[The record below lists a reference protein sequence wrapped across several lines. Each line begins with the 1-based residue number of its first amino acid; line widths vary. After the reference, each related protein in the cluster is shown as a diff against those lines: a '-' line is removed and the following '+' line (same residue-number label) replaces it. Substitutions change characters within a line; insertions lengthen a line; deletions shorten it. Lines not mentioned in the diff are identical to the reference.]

1 MEISKLLEFA
11 RQNGASDLH
20 VCAGAVPVVRIDGT
34 LQKLN
39 VQPFTDEEVDA
50 LIDSILS
57 EPQKATLKE
66 NLEIDFSAELVEGER
81 YRVNVYNQLRGK
93 GAAFRVIK
101 STVPSFED
109 LGLPDVLKEISM
121 KDRGLVLVT
130 GPTGC
135 GKSTT
140 LAAIIDYLNENC
152 AKHVISIEDPIE
164 YIHQNKQCLIN
175 QREVGQHTHEFRNA
189 LRSAMREDPDI
200 IMVGEMRDME
210 TVSLALTAA
219 ETGHL
224 VFSTLHTSS
233 AVKTVDRIIDIFP
246 AESKD
251 QIRTMLS
258 ESIVAVISQRLL
270 PKTSGK
276 GRALAQEIMIA
287 NTAVK
292 NLIREDKVFQIPN
305 IMQSNVDGGMQT
317 MDASLA
323 SLVQQGD
330 ISRDDARKIAAEPEN
345 F

>member
-1 MEISKLLEFA
+1 MDIGKLLEFA

-20 VCAGAVPVVRIDGT
+20 VCSGAIPVVRIDGA

-39 VQPFTDEEVDA
+39 LEALDSNTVDQMV
-50 LIDSILS
+50 DSILT
-57 EPQKATLKE
+57 EKQKSFLKE
-66 NLEIDFSAELVEGER
+66 ELEIDFSAELVPGER

-101 STVPSFED
+101 DAVPSFDD
-109 LGLPDVLKEISM
+109 LGLPDILKELSA
-121 KDRGLVLVT
+121 KDRGLILVT

-140 LAAIIDYLNENC
+140 LAAIIDYLNEHSS
-152 AKHVISIEDPIE
+152 KHIISIEDPIE
-164 YIHQNKQCLIN
+164 YIHGNKQCLIN
-175 QREVGQHTHEFRNA
+175 QREVGQHTNEFKNA
-189 LRSAMREDPDI
+189 LRSAMREDPDV

-233 AVKTVDRIIDIFP
+233 AVKTIDRIIDIFP

-251 QIRTMLS
+251 QIRTMFS
-258 ESIVAVISQRLL
+258 ESIVGVISQRLL

-276 GRALAQEIMIA
+276 GRALAMEIMIA
-287 NTAVK
+287 NPAVK
-292 NLIREDKVFQIPN
+292 NLIREDKIFQIPN
-305 IMQSNVDGGMQT
+305 VMQSNVDGGMST
-317 MDASLA
+317 MDSSLE
-323 SLVQQGD
+323 SLVQQGE
-330 ISRDDARKIAAEPEN
+330 IAREDARKVAADPTA

>member
-1 MEISKLLEFA
+1 MELSKLLEFA

-20 VCAGAVPVVRIDGT
+20 VCAGAVPVLRIDGT

-39 VQPFTDEEVDA
+39 LAPLSDEEVDA
-50 LIDSILS
+50 LIDSVLSDGQKEIL
-57 EPQKATLKE
+57 A
-66 NLEIDFSAELVEGER
+66 NDLEIDFSAELVLGER

-101 STVPSFED
+101 SSVPSFED
-109 LGLPDVLKEISM
+109 LGLPDILKEISL
-121 KDRGLVLVT
+121 KDRGLILVT

-140 LAAIIDYLNENC
+140 LAAIIDYLNEKC

-246 AESKD
+246 ADSKD

-258 ESIVAVISQRLL
+258 ESLVGVISQRLL
-270 PKTSGK
+270 PKSSGK
-276 GRALAQEIMIA
+276 GRALAMEIMIA

-305 IMQSNVDGGMQT
+305 IMQSNVDGGMCT

-323 SLVQQGD
+323 SLVQKGD
-330 ISRDDARKIAAEPEN
+330 ISRDDARTIAAEPEN

>member
-1 MEISKLLEFA
+1 MDIGKLLEFA

-20 VCAGAVPVVRIDGT
+20 VCSGAIPVVRIDGA

-39 VQPFTDEEVDA
+39 LEALDSNTVD
-50 LIDSILS
+50 LMVDSILT
-57 EPQKATLKE
+57 EKQKSFLKE
-66 NLEIDFSAELVEGER
+66 ELEIDFSAELVPGER

-101 STVPSFED
+101 DAVPSFDD
-109 LGLPDVLKEISM
+109 LGLPDILKELSA
-121 KDRGLVLVT
+121 KDRGLILVT

-140 LAAIIDYLNENC
+140 LAAIIDYLNEHSS
-152 AKHVISIEDPIE
+152 KHIISIEDPIE
-164 YIHQNKQCLIN
+164 YIHGNKQCLIN
-175 QREVGQHTHEFRNA
+175 QREVGQHTNEFKNA
-189 LRSAMREDPDI
+189 LRSAMREDPDV

-233 AVKTVDRIIDIFP
+233 AVKTIDRIIDIFP

-258 ESIVAVISQRLL
+258 ESIVGVISQRLL

-276 GRALAQEIMIA
+276 GRALAMEIMIA
-287 NTAVK
+287 NPAVK
-292 NLIREDKVFQIPN
+292 NLIREDKIFQIPN
-305 IMQSNVDGGMQT
+305 VMQSNVDGGMST
-317 MDASLA
+317 MDSSLE
-323 SLVQQGD
+323 SLVQQGE
-330 ISRDDARKIAAEPEN
+330 IAREDARKVAADPTA

>member
-1 MEISKLLEFA
+1 MEIEKLLAFA

-20 VCAGAVPVVRIDGT
+20 ICAEAVPVVRIDGT

-39 VQPFTDEEVDA
+39 TEA
-50 LIDSILS
+50 LSKETVNQMINSILT
-57 EPQKATLKE
+57 EKQIEVLEKE
-66 NLEIDFSAELVEGER
+66 LEIDFSSELVAGER

-93 GAAFRVIK
+93 AAAFRVIK
-101 STVPSFED
+101 NSVPSFED
-109 LGLPDVLKEISM
+109 LNLPDILKELSA
-121 KDRGLVLVT
+121 KDRGLILVT

-140 LAAIIDYLNENC
+140 LAAIIDYLNEHSS
-152 AKHVISIEDPIE
+152 KHIISIEDPVE
-164 YIHQNKQCLIN
+164 YIHTNKQCLVN
-175 QREVGQHTHEFRNA
+175 QREVGQHTNEFKNA
-189 LRSAMREDPDI
+189 LRSAMREDPDV

-233 AVKTVDRIIDIFP
+233 AVKTIDRIIDIFP

-258 ESIVAVISQRLL
+258 ESIVGVISQRLL
-270 PKTSGK
+270 PKSSGK
-276 GRALAQEIMIA
+276 GRALAMEIMIA
-287 NTAVK
+287 NSAVK
-292 NLIREDKVFQIPN
+292 NLIREDKIFQIPN
-305 IMQSNVDGGMQT
+305 IMQSNVDGGMCT
-317 MDASLA
+317 MDSSLE
-323 SLVQQGD
+323 SLVQKGE
-330 ISRDDARKIAAEPEN
+330 IARDDAKKVAADPSN